1 MKKLLLSTAIILSAT
16 AGFAQNK
23 VVNKAFNEVKA
34 ASPNFGEAQTLIKQA
49 LANPETENQAKT
61 WYVAGFIEYKIFE
74 NERNQ
79 QVLNKTP
86 NQDKMYESL
95 LNTYNYYLKAA
106 ELDNLPD
113 EKGRVKPKY
122 TKEIIT
128 TLRNN
133 QNFFI
138 NGGSYYYDKKDY
150 PKSYQYFDIFTQY
163 NNQPLFAEENIPQ
176 DSLYLQIVF
185 YKGVTA
191 SLMEDHQKAVDTY
204 ESLKGKNYQEN
215 DIYKYLSTEYLNMKD
230 SANFEKTLEEGAKKF
245 PSEPFYIQTLINIYL
260 NNAQYDKA
268 LVYLDGAISQE
279 PENAQFYDIKG
290 RLLENQKDL
299 DKALEFYKIAVE
311 KDPFFADAYAN
322 IGRIYYNY
330 AVEEQDKTSLIKD
343 NRAYNKALEEQ
354 VRPKF
359 MEALPFYEKA
369 HELKPDEREYMLA
382 LRGIYYNLR
391 MGDKYEAMEA
401 KINAQ

>member
-1 MKKLLLSTAIILSAT
+1 M
-16 AGFAQNK
+16 
-23 VVNKAFNEVKA
+23 
-34 ASPNFGEAQTLIKQA
+34 
-49 LANPETENQAKT
+49 
-61 WYVAGFIEYKIFE
+61 
-74 NERNQ
+74 
-79 QVLNKTP
+79 
-86 NQDKMYESL
+86 
-95 LNTYNYYLKAA
+95 
-106 ELDNLPD
+106 
-113 EKGRVKPKY
+113 
-122 TKEIIT
+122 
-128 TLRNN
+128 
-133 QNFFI
+133 
-138 NGGSYYYDKKDY
+138 
-150 PKSYQYFDIFTQY
+150 
-163 NNQPLFAEENIPQ
+163 LFR
-176 DSLYLQIVF
+176 S
-185 YKGVTA
+185 
-191 SLMEDHQKAVDTY
+191 
-204 ESLKGKNYQEN
+204 
-215 DIYKYLSTEYLNMKD
+215 
-230 SANFEKTLEEGAKKF
+230 EKTLEEGAKKF

-369 HELKPDEREYMLA
+369 HELKPDEREYMVA